1 MEFFCSG
8 QRIEIVAVYDW
19 FDVYVNNTMVLKHIS
34 EKDVNDIIC
43 AIEQSERSKNGERN
57 EKVH

>member
-19 FDVYVNNTMVLKHIS
+19 FEVYVNNTMVLKHVS
-34 EKDVNDIIC
+34 EDDVNDIIR
-43 AIEQSERSKNGERN
+43 AIKQSE
-57 EKVH
+57 